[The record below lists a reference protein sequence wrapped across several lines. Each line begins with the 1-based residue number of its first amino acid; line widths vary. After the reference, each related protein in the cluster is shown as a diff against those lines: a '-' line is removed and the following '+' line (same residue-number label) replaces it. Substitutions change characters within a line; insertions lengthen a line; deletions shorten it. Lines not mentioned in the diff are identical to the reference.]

1 MQASTRLQG
10 ALAMLEEL
18 QQRQRKQQWMQQQE
32 QEEERRSAAAAAAIA
47 AEEGSGA
54 SVCPAYLSAQE
65 DTSKGEQQAVGRR
78 RPCHDIHLASC

>member
-18 QQRQRKQQWMQQQE
+18 QQRQRKQQWMQQQQ

-54 SVCPAYLSAQE
+54 SVRPAYLSAQE
-65 DTSKGEQQAVGRR
+65 DTSKGEQLGSGPPQTL
-78 RPCHDIHLASC
+78 P